1 MRWEKLKITQKF
13 FCVDFKDAFQL
24 FDRTPA
30 NEMKIAYGQCGDLIR
45 ALGQNPTQSEI
56 MHVLGKPKA
65 DGGLHAHSPT
75 LVGSWGELIMLS
87 LLFLCGE
94 LFSSFYPDMQ
104 AKMLD
109 FEQFLPIHQHICKA
123 KDCGTYEDFVE
134 GLRVFDK
141 EGNGTVMGAELRH
154 VLATLGELNIFTV
167 S

>member
-1 MRWEKLKITQKF
+1 MRWEKLKITQKLF
-13 FCVDFKDAFQL
+13 FVDFKDAFQL

-75 LVGSWGELIMLS
+75 LAGSWGELIMLS

-94 LFSSFYPDMQ
+94 PGSF
-104 AKMLD
+104 
-109 FEQFLPIHQHICKA
+109 I
-123 KDCGTYEDFVE
+123 V
-134 GLRVFDK
+134 
-141 EGNGTVMGAELRH
+141 
-154 VLATLGELNIFTV
+154 
-167 S
+167 